1 MAIDTYTPLFSE
13 IFEKVGKLKTKKEKV
28 TYLQN
33 NNTDALRM
41 IIKSS
46 FDPNI
51 KWLLPEGSVPYVP
64 NEAPEGTEHTSLAGE
79 ARTLY
84 HYIEGGNPALAQN
97 KREAM
102 FVQLL
107 EGLHEDEAKILVAA
121 KDKKLHQKY
130 KGLSTNVVKEAFF
143 WNDEFKVIDDATYD
157 QVPGSASGA

>member
-1 MAIDTYTPLFSE
+1 
-13 IFEKVGKLKTKKEKV
+13 
-28 TYLQN
+28 
-33 NNTDALRM
+33 
-41 IIKSS
+41 
-46 FDPNI
+46 
-51 KWLLPEGSVPYVP
+51 
-64 NEAPEGTEHTSLAGE
+64 
-79 ARTLY
+79 
-84 HYIEGGNPALAQN
+84 
-97 KREAM
+97 M